1 MEIKVC
7 CFTGHRTLSDT
18 EYEELVPVIDRYLLA
33 MCEAG
38 CTEFR
43 TGGALGFDT
52 LAAQRVLALREQHP
66 QCKLHLILPCR
77 GQESSWALQ
86 HRVLY
91 RKICE
96 RADRVSCLH
105 EIYEKGC
112 MYERNRALVDG
123 CDVVIAY
130 LKQEKGGTAY
140 TCRYAKK
147 QGVRIINVARTIEQQ
162 LSFFDE
168 HDLPS

>member
-7 CFTGHRTLSDT
+7 CFTGHRTLSDA
-18 EYEELVPVIDRYLLA
+18 EQIELTPVIDRYLLA

-52 LAAQRVLALREQHP
+52 LAAQRVLALREQYG
-66 QCKLHLILPCR
+66 QCKLHLILPCQ
-77 GQESSWALQ
+77 GQENDWALQ
-86 HRVLY
+86 HRILY
-91 RKICE
+91 RKISE
-96 RADRVSCLH
+96 RADYVSCLH
-105 EIYEKGC
+105 DVYTKGC

-130 LKQEKGGTAY
+130 LKQDKGGTAY
-140 TCRYAKK
+140 TCRYAEKK
-147 QGVRIINVARTIEQQ
+147 GIRVINLAGRVEQQ
-162 LSFFDE
+162 LSFFDAD
-168 HDLPS
+168 DLLA